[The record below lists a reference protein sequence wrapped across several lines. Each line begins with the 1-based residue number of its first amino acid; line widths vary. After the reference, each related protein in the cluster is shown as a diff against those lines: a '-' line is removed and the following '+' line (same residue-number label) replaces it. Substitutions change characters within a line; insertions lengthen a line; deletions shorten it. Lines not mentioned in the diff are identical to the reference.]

1 MLLEER
7 LREPCECFLSSGYD
21 LVSDVWWCAP
31 GSVWMIVFLSSHL
44 WSERQVTDMTQS
56 SIQLHFCSS
65 ALLLPLAV
73 SYCSHFH
80 FSTHLKP
87 VFSRRTFITYI
98 DPKNKTS
105 SIFSRHKR
113 HAWVSVCLNQLVF
126 SGCMKL
132 TRTFVHL
139 YCNWNDSQWDADVI
153 VVFDLLVTDQR
164 WSCCIWAEVK
174 YCHVV

>member
-7 LREPCECFLSSGYD
+7 LREPCECFLSSGHD

-98 DPKNKTS
+98 DPKTKHQAS
-105 SIFSRHKR
+105 F
-113 HAWVSVCLNQLVF
+113 
-126 SGCMKL
+126 
-132 TRTFVHL
+132 
-139 YCNWNDSQWDADVI
+139 
-153 VVFDLLVTDQR
+153 LVTNVTLESQCVWIS
-164 WSCCIWAEVK
+164 WSSVDVWSWHGRLCIFTVIGMTLSEMQMWLW
-174 YCHVV
+174 CLIC